1 MEITRLFDALDGA
14 RLVVVEEDMGLV
26 FTWHGASLV
35 NILDANL
42 EAMDVIGLRG
52 NDLEGVT
59 AREVR
64 EVIRRWVEALREEE
78 EEEEKDHA

>member
-1 MEITRLFDALDGA
+1 MDITRLFDTLDGA
-14 RLVVVEEDMGLV
+14 CLVVVEEDLGLV
-26 FTWHGASLV
+26 FTWHGSSLV

-42 EAMDVIGLRG
+42 EAINVIGLRG

-64 EVIRRWVEALREEE
+64 EVIRRWVEALRAEYEEDE
-78 EEEEKDHA
+78 DHA